1 MGFIYGHKMLF
12 PDAQNKYVWK
22 DTSVFSYAVSLL
34 FLSFHPPPLLPS
46 PHPLSSLDLS
56 LVSLSFIQ
64 RESLKLRYDSWD
76 TSEGSCTPTFCCFTS
91 SFQLFLLP
99 FLISLTFDIYIPS
112 SSSITE
118 QLALSLHRPIS
129 LPADG
134 CVGR

>member
-1 MGFIYGHKMLF
+1 MSGRTLLSFLMLF
-12 PDAQNKYVWK
+12 HC
-22 DTSVFSYAVSLL
+22 FF

-129 LPADG
+129 LPAEG
-134 CVGR
+134 CVGRRIRQKPSTNFSIQH